1 MNVDVN
7 DFIQQM
13 KQVIR
18 DENLAMESRLE
29 QKLEQK
35 LEEKL
40 DQKLAPIKQEIE
52 DIKLNEKKYEE
63 IKIDESIKDKV
74 QQGIIAEEKHKS
86 ISLLIAKDQN
96 KKGALENENTDTIT
110 NGKAL
115 KEVIEKL
122 NKDLEENEKQY
133 EVLLKNVPGDQ
144 DTLVNFSQLLAENEQ
159 KYSAFNRLNEE
170 ITNAKNEIQIL
181 NNEVVKGK
189 EEIQKHDE
197 ELEKLKYAQK

>member
-52 DIKLNEKKYEE
+52 DIKLILDSSFSAAQEQIDDHE
-63 IKIDESIKDKV
+63 IR
-74 QQGIIAEEKHKS
+74 
-86 ISLLIAKDQN
+86 LAK
-96 KKGALENENTDTIT
+96 LETIR
-110 NGKAL
+110 A
-115 KEVIEKL
+115 
-122 NKDLEENEKQY
+122 
-133 EVLLKNVPGDQ
+133 
-144 DTLVNFSQLLAENEQ
+144 
-159 KYSAFNRLNEE
+159 
-170 ITNAKNEIQIL
+170 
-181 NNEVVKGK
+181 
-189 EEIQKHDE
+189 
-197 ELEKLKYAQK
+197 